1 MSFKQQ
7 HEKHMLSILSILV
20 EGNKK
25 DLAMITEWR
34 KASFLC
40 TRDAALG
47 RPDPQLHW
55 QHS

>member
-25 DLAMITEWR
+25 DLATITEWR